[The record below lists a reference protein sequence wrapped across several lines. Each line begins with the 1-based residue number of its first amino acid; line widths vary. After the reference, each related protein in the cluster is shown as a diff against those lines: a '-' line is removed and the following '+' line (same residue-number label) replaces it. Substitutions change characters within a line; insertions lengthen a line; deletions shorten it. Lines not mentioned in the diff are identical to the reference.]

1 MTQTNARKRTARN
14 GNGATAPAAA
24 TNEQQ
29 VALLTDLVSRMQFAQ
44 RHGIQY
50 DGDRDLY
57 KLGGYPREL
66 KFDAFNA
73 LYGRDGTAG
82 QIIDMAPEATWRKPP
97 EISEPE
103 QKDGTKFTKAWTELA
118 KRLGVWQRFERAD
131 RLSRIG
137 RYSVLLIGGGAADD
151 RALAQKLPQL
161 KGPEE
166 VLYLS
171 AYHEGHAQIDTW
183 VTDARDPRFGLPNTY
198 KINLSSGVAGFKP
211 SGAGNTVVVHHSR
224 VIHIAEGL
232 LADEV
237 YGREA
242 LRRIYNDLHDYQK
255 ITTCS
260 AEAYWQIVAGI
271 LQAKIDPEANVT
283 PDQLTELDEAL
294 QKLYHDLKRTFYG
307 RGIELS
313 RLAGPAPDPKSVR
326 DLLEARIAAGSG
338 YPKRIL
344 FGSETGERAST
355 EDQKTYNNSIDERRA
370 QHAEPAILRAFID
383 RLIEHGA
390 LPKPGAEGYVVVWKA
405 LAGES
410 EMDMA
415 KANRERAEAAKA
427 LTPIGG
433 SPLDLVEVDEDRNV
447 WLRPTGDRGD
457 LTADE
462 LEPPDPAPE
471 PTPGGHT
478 EADPDA
484 PEPNE

>member
-1 MTQTNARKRTARN
+1 MTTKNARKRTAATN
-14 GNGATAPAAA
+14 GNGADTAVV
-24 TNEQQ
+24 THNEQQ
-29 VALLTDLVSRMQFAQ
+29 MALLTDLVSRMQFAQ

-50 DGDRDLY
+50 EGDRDLY
-57 KLGGYPREL
+57 KVGGYPREL
-66 KFDAFNA
+66 TFGAFQA
-73 LYGRDGTAG
+73 LYERDGTAG

-97 EISEPE
+97 EISEPD
-103 QKDGTKFTKAWTELA
+103 QKDGTEFTKAWTELA

-137 RYSVLLIGGGAADD
+137 RYSVLLIGGGAATDAD
-151 RALAQKLPQL
+151 LAKPLPSL
-161 KGPEE
+161 DGPEK

-171 AYHEGHAQIDTW
+171 AYPENHAEIATW
-183 VTDARDPRFGLPNTY
+183 VTDGRDARFGLPETY

-211 SGAGNTVVVHHSR
+211 SGTSNTVVVHHTR

-242 LRRIYNDLHDYQK
+242 LRRVYNDLQDYQK
-255 ITTCS
+255 VTTCS

-271 LQAKIDPEANVT
+271 LQAKIDPEAHVT
-283 PDQLTELDEAL
+283 DPQLVELDEAM
-294 QKLYHDLKRTFYG
+294 QALYHDLKRTFYG

-313 RLAGPAPDPKSVR
+313 RLAGPAPEPKSVR

-344 FGSETGERAST
+344 FGSETGERASS

-383 RLIEHGA
+383 RLIEHNA
-390 LPKPGAEGYVVVWKA
+390 LPKPGKDGYVVVWKA

-415 KANRERAEAAKA
+415 KANRERAEAARA

-433 SPLDLVEVDEDRNV
+433 NPLDLVEVDDDRNV
-447 WLRPTGDRGD
+447 WLRPTGERGE

-462 LEPPDPAPE
+462 MEPPEPDPAP
-471 PTPGGHT
+471 TPAGDAG
-478 EADPDA
+478 ADPDA
-484 PEPNE
+484 PED